1 MNTEHSLEALP
12 HSEDGSR
19 HYENLAP
26 SIWNP
31 VGSTLAAAAD
41 LVPGERVLDLCSGT
55 GSSALPAA
63 QEVGPEGRVVAV
75 DRSPHLLAI
84 AREKA
89 RTLGLGNLETV
100 AADIRGYEPDETP
113 DAALLGLAVFL
124 FEDPVQAL
132 SGIRGMLGDES
143 RLVLSTWSK
152 PGLEPVLEPFLKAAK
167 RHNPGLSELDRP
179 RAFRRIE
186 HASDP
191 AQMREDLNAAGF
203 SRVDSSEISFRFGL
217 DGDLLWDFVLGTD
230 LRSMLSP
237 ADSAVNARIRS
248 DYAEQILTDDVVNFT
263 GTIDLHVAR
272 P

>member
-1 MNTEHSLEALP
+1 MNADHRPDALP
-12 HSEDGSR
+12 LSEDGSR

-41 LVPGERVLDLCSGT
+41 LVPGERVLDLCAGT

-63 QEVGPEGRVVAV
+63 QEVGPDGRVVAV

-84 AREKA
+84 AQEKA
-89 RTLGLGNLETV
+89 RTLGLANLETV

-113 DAALLGLAVFL
+113 DAVLLGLAVFL
-124 FEDPVQAL
+124 FEKPVETLAE
-132 SGIRGMLGDES
+132 IRGMLGQEG
-143 RLVLSTWSK
+143 RLALSTWSK
-152 PGLEPVLEPFLKAAK
+152 PGLEPVLEPFLRAAK
-167 RHNPGLSELDRP
+167 RNNPALSELDRP
-179 RAFRRIE
+179 RAFARIE

-191 AQMREDLNAAGF
+191 AQMREDLVAAGLT
-203 SRVDSSEISFRFGL
+203 RVESSEITYRFSL

-230 LRSMLSP
+230 LRSMLSRT
-237 ADSAVNARIRS
+237 DSSVNARIRS
-248 DYAEQILTDDVVNFT
+248 EFSAEILKDDFVDFT